1 MENYITFSEEINYFH
16 KLFTD
21 FLIFFQKVIDK
32 SKKACYTNRDGKN
45 FLGFFSLLRINF
57 DVRGLMSR
65 RRCNQMENKLVSY
78 ETMYIVDSTGT
89 EEATAA
95 LVNKFKTLIAENGT
109 IESFNEWGKRKLA
122 YPINDMTEGYYVL
135 VNYTA
140 DPSFVAELERIFNIT
155 EGVMR
160 SMTIKA

>member
-1 MENYITFSEEINYFH
+1 
-16 KLFTD
+16 
-21 FLIFFQKVIDK
+21 
-32 SKKACYTNRDGKN
+32 
-45 FLGFFSLLRINF
+45 
-57 DVRGLMSR
+57 
-65 RRCNQMENKLVSY
+65 MENKLVSY
-78 ETMYIVDSTGT
+78 ETMYIVDSTGS
-89 EEATAA
+89 EETTAA
-95 LVNKFKTLIAENGT
+95 LVNKFKTLIEQNGT

-160 SMTIKA
+160 SMTTRI